1 MKEGRGFGILLINLF
16 RSDLSKALR
25 KDFVALKR
33 EKISIMMMIIIIVRQ
48 GSFLSH
54 NV

>member
-33 EKISIMMMIIIIVRQ
+33 EKIRMMMITIIVRQ